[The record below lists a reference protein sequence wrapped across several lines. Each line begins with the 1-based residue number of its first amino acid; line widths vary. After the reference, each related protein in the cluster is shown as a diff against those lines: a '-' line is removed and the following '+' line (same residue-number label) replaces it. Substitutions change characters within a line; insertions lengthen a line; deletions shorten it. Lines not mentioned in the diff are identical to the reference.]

1 MLRNLALLWTI
12 VVTAGV
18 SACTRPEST
27 SSTPA
32 TMRVG
37 LGEPKT
43 PGAGSGM
50 NYLVDAMTAE
60 PWVVLNTDGR
70 PSERLA
76 REWSWD
82 AGGTVLR
89 LKLRKDVVFHDGTPL
104 TAQIAADAMREM
116 LELPDSPT
124 TSSFKTV
131 RSVDVDGD
139 DTVILRL
146 SEPNSFLLQDLSY
159 VSVTLKK
166 GKRLLATGPFVP
178 GAVDDQHAE
187 LRAFPRYY
195 RGRPALDEIDLKL
208 YPTQRNAWAALMRR
222 DVDMLYAVS
231 REALDFV
238 EAETTVKTYS
248 FLRPYYNVLV
258 FNVRHP
264 ALKHADVRRALN
276 EAVDKQAL
284 VADALRG
291 RGRPADGP
299 LIQEYWAYSPP
310 AHPFV
315 FNPEAAAAK
324 LEAAGF
330 TVHPVPGGRMPS
342 RFSFKCL
349 VFADD
354 PRFERTAVLVQKQL
368 ANVGVDMT
376 LVPLPQKDLV
386 GRLRKGDFDAFLFE
400 MAGRSLNWAYGFWH
414 SSDNGY
420 FDSGYQ
426 STDAV
431 LDRIRLARSEEEI
444 RSGVADFF
452 QILHDD
458 PPAVFLTFGETTR
471 AVSRN
476 FDVAGETGRDI
487 VPAARNWRVSR
498 Q

>member
-1 MLRNLALLWTI
+1 
-12 VVTAGV
+12 
-18 SACTRPEST
+18 
-27 SSTPA
+27 
-32 TMRVG
+32 MRVG
-37 LGEPKT
+37 LGVPKKAEPGT
-43 PGAGSGM
+43 GM
-50 NYLVDAMTAE
+50 NYVVEAMTTE
-60 PWVVLNTDGR
+60 PWVTLNADGR
-70 PSERLA
+70 PGERLA
-76 REWSWD
+76 HAWRWD
-82 AGGTVLR
+82 ADGKVLR

-104 TAQIAADAMREM
+104 TARIAATAIRDM
-116 LELPDSPT
+116 LVAPENAFIA
-124 TSSFKTV
+124 SFKTV

-139 DTVILRL
+139 DTVILRMP
-146 SEPNSFLLQDLSY
+146 EPNSFLLEDLSY
-159 VSVTLKK
+159 GSVTMKK
-166 GKRLLATGPFVP
+166 DKHQIGTGPFVP
-178 GAVDDQHAE
+178 ALVNDQHVE

-208 YPTQRNAWAALMRR
+208 YPTQRNAWAALMRG
-222 DVDMLYAVS
+222 DVDMLYDVS

-264 ALKHADVRRALN
+264 ALKHPEVRRALN

-315 FNPEAAAAK
+315 FNPEAAAAR
-324 LEAAGF
+324 LDGAGF
-330 TVHPVPGGRMPS
+330 KVHPVSGGRMPS
-342 RFSFKCL
+342 RFSFDCL

-354 PRFERTAVLVQKQL
+354 PRFERTAILVQKQL

-376 LVPLPQKDLV
+376 LVPLPQLELV

-400 MAGRSLNWAYGFWH
+400 MAGRTLNWANFFWH
-414 SSDNGY
+414 SSDNGP

-431 LDRIRLARSEEEI
+431 LDRIRLARSDEEI

-458 PPAVFLTFGETTR
+458 PPAVFLTFGERTR

-487 VPAARNWRVSR
+487 VPAARTWRVAR